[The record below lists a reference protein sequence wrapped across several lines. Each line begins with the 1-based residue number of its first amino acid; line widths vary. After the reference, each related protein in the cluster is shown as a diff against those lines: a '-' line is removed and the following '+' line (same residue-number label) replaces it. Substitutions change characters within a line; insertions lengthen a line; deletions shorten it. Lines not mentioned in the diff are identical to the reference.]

1 MSTDVEDQV
10 RAALHEIAD
19 DARPAPLMQRLEER
33 SGAGH
38 PRPSA
43 TIAVAA
49 SIVALVVAA
58 ASLLVLRS
66 DDPPVVEP
74 AVHPPKVLR
83 LSGPESTRPGRG
95 AMVVVL
101 TDVGTASTV
110 FTDRKPTYV
119 LPVAGGTPVLL
130 AESDVDP
137 TRTGHLSADGTRLI
151 REVTREGT
159 PTSAQQRWFEIVDL
173 RTGRIQ
179 RVTNDAGAASC
190 PALSP
195 DNRSI
200 AADVEGGVV
209 LLDAQGNATRT
220 IKHVANFCGG
230 LAWTPDSNRLV
241 VRQPNGSLIVDRRG
255 RPLSHTHG
263 RYVVNGSMSW
273 SPDGRRLLLYD
284 ETSGRF
290 VSRDVTSGSEDVL
303 RRPAGA
309 TKPLGWAGSRI
320 VWQAGGVGGQR
331 LVVTDDRGGGA
342 QLWTRLETNG
352 MPVKS
357 ITWSAAL
364 QGTASD

>member
-1 MSTDVEDQV
+1 MSIDVEGQV

-19 DARPAPLMQRLEER
+19 EARAAPFMQRLEHR
-33 SGAGH
+33 TTPGRTS
-38 PRPSA
+38 RPTLLA
-43 TIAVAA
+43 LAA
-49 SIVALVVAA
+49 SIVALVLAA
-58 ASLLVLRS
+58 ASVYVFRTDDRS
-66 DDPPVVEP
+66 IVEP
-74 AVHPPKVLR
+74 TVHPPKVLR
-83 LSGPESTRPGRG
+83 LSGPDSTPPGLG
-95 AMVVVL
+95 GIVVVL
-101 TDVGTASTV
+101 TEVGTASTV

-137 TRTGHLSADGTRLI
+137 TRTGHLSTDGTRVI

-179 RVTNDAGAASC
+179 RVTNGAGAASC

-200 AADVEGGVV
+200 AANVEGGVV

-220 IKHVANFCGG
+220 IENVANFCGA

-241 VRQPNGSLIVDRRG
+241 VRHLNGSLIVDRKG
-255 RPLSHTHG
+255 RPLSRIHG

-284 ETSGRF
+284 EKSGRF
-290 VSRDVTSGSEDVL
+290 VSRDVTTGSEDVL
-303 RRPAGA
+303 HRPAGA

-320 VWQAGGVGGQR
+320 VWQAGGLGAQR
-331 LVVTDDRGGGA
+331 LVVTDDQGRGA
-342 QLWTRLETNG
+342 RLWTRLETNG

-357 ITWSAAL
+357 ISWSAAL
-364 QGTASD
+364 QGTAAD